1 MVFVFQ
7 SSLIIEEKK
16 EKSKPRNAVIFFLY
30 IFFFFLQRAL
40 FYHSSALACD
50 CLLQCGQSMNFEDTC
65 EIVVHEWTVPGLSK
79 HKKVLGSWEI

>member
-7 SSLIIEEKK
+7 SSLIIEEKEEK
-16 EKSKPRNAVIFFLY
+16 SEEKSKPRNAVFF
-30 IFFFFLQRAL
+30 FFFFLQRAL
-40 FYHSSALACD
+40 FYHSSALARD

-79 HKKVLGSWEI
+79 HQKVLGSWGI